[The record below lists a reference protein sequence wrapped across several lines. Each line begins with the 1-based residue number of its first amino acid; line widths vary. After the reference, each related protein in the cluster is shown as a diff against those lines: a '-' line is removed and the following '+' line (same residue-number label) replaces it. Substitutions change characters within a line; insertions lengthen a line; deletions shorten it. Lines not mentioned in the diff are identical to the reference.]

1 MTHKNY
7 NRKYLRDIIYEN
19 NISLD
24 FLESSIIDEQYHTS
38 EFDYDNLFWKFH
50 YVYENFF
57 TLLQNTEEELLD
69 LRVVTQT
76 TLEQLNKFLLKHKC
90 TIGMFQNYTMKDL
103 LDVTNPKV
111 RLEDLTP
118 DEKSLSL
125 SMIQCLV
132 KQYPNDVE
140 LGQEIRRIFNE
151 LQD

>member
-7 NRKYLRDIIYEN
+7 NRKYLRDIIYDN
-19 NISLD
+19 NISID
-24 FLESSIIDEQYHTS
+24 FLESSLGNEQYHTS

-76 TLEQLNKFLLKHKC
+76 TLAQLNKFLLKHKC

-103 LDVTNPKV
+103 LDITNPKV

-125 SMIQCLV
+125 AMIQCLV
-132 KQYPNDVE
+132 KQYPNDIE
-140 LGQEIRRIFNE
+140 LGKEIRRIFNE

>member
-50 YVYENFF
+50 YVHENFF
-57 TLLQNTEEELLD
+57 HLLQKTEEELLD
-69 LRVVTQT
+69 LRVVGQT
-76 TLEQLNKFLLKHKC
+76 TLEKLKAFLKQHNC
-90 TIGMFQNYTMKDL
+90 TIGMFQNFTMKDL
-103 LDVTNPKV
+103 LNITNPKV

-125 SMIQCLV
+125 AMIQCLV
-132 KQYPNDVE
+132 KEYPNDIE
-140 LGQEIRRIFNE
+140 LGKEIRRIFNE

>member
-57 TLLQNTEEELLD
+57 TLLQKTEEELLD

-76 TLEQLNKFLLKHKC
+76 TIEQLNKFLLKHKC
-90 TIGMFQNYTMKDL
+90 TIGMFKNYTMKDL
-103 LDVTNPKV
+103 LDITNPKV

-125 SMIQCLV
+125 AMIQCLV
-132 KQYPNDVE
+132 KQYPNDIE
-140 LGQEIRRIFNE
+140 LGKEIRRIFNE